1 MSFSAE
7 VKEELCALGLGSDAT
22 LKAQAYGMLLF
33 GRAFSADRI
42 CLYTENEKVAHLYA
56 QAIDDL
62 TGVQVP
68 VERSSDKK
76 EGSRFFVVSVPEA
89 SQRERVLDCFGHTLK
104 DITLRINRANTEDDD
119 GASAFLR
126 GVFLACGTLADPQKE
141 YHLELAVPFRNL
153 ASDLVTVLGEYN
165 LTPKTLVRK
174 GGYVLYFK
182 ESEQIE
188 DFLTLIHAI
197 NASLSIMNVKIYKD
211 IRNRTNR
218 VTNCDT
224 ANISKTVTA
233 AANQVKDILM
243 IQKRRGLSS
252 LPEDLQELATLRLQN
267 QELSLREL
275 GGLLSTPLSRSGVN
289 HRLGRIHELA
299 EELRRTLSESE

>member
-56 QAIDDL
+56 QAIDRL
-62 TGVQVP
+62 IGIQVP

-76 EGSRFFVVSVPEA
+76 EGSRFFVVSVPEER
-89 SQRERVLDCFGHTLK
+89 QRERVLDGFGHTMK
-104 DITLRINRANTEDDD
+104 DIQLRINRANTEDDD
-119 GASAFLR
+119 GATAFLR

-153 ASDLVTVLGEYN
+153 AADLATVLGEYG
-165 LTPKTLVRK
+165 LMAKTIVRK
-174 GGYVLYFK
+174 GGHVRYFK
-182 ESEQIE
+182 ESEEIE
-188 DFLTLIHAI
+188 DYLTHILAT
-197 NASLSIMNVKIYKD
+197 NATLAIMNVKIYKD

-233 AANQVKDILM
+233 AANQVKDILY
-243 IQKRRGLSS
+243 IEKRRGLSS
-252 LPEDLQELATLRLQN
+252 LPEDLQELARLRLLN

-299 EELRRTLSESE
+299 EELRHTLNEPE